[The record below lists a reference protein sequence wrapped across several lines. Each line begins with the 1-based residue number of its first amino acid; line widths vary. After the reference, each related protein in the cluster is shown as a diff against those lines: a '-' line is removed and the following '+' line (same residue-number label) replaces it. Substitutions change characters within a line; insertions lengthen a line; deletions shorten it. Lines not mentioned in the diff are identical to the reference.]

1 MGVVCG
7 ENRHCVDG
15 VNMYTCTCDQG
26 FTGRRCDINVDEC
39 ESVNC
44 STNGRCIDGVGS
56 FYCECDSGYSGMLC
70 EVASTSIAS
79 NGLGKS
85 YLQPNID
92 HEG

>member
-1 MGVVCG
+1 MISTL
-7 ENRHCVDG
+7 
-15 VNMYTCTCDQG
+15 M
-26 FTGRRCDINVDEC
+26 NVRVLTAAEMADALMEW
-39 ESVNC
+39 
-44 STNGRCIDGVGS
+44 GS

-70 EVASTSIAS
+70 EVASTSTAS